1 MGTSFGRGG
10 ATQPVQ
16 DMANADCI
24 VIQGSNMAECHP
36 VGYQWVTEA
45 KARGARIIHVDPRFT
60 RTTAVADKHVPIRA
74 GSDIVLLGA
83 LINRVISDGLY
94 FEEYVRAYTNATNLI
109 SDNYLDPEDLDGL
122 FSGYAPATNSYD
134 NSTWAYQT
142 DEAGVALRDPNLK
155 DPRSVFQ
162 ILARHYSRYTPEMVA
177 DNCGIS

>member
-1 MGTSFGRGG
+1 
-10 ATQPVQ
+10 
-16 DMANADCI
+16 
-24 VIQGSNMAECHP
+24 
-36 VGYQWVTEA
+36 
-45 KARGARIIHVDPRFT
+45 
-60 RTTAVADKHVPIRA
+60 VPIRA

-122 FSGYAPATNSYD
+122 FSGYDPATNSYD

-155 DPRSVFQ
+155 DPRSVF
-162 ILARHYSRYTPEMVA
+162 
-177 DNCGIS
+177 